1 MVLRITVLPEQ
12 WAIVSEIERES
23 FKTFLRGIIACHIS
37 KVEDIERTQITLP
50 NTTTKIQRYNIH
62 RLTSTG
68 LNSESYDNTE
78 GERIMRISLEKNYV
92 EGLFHGYPFS
102 SQLTNQALPIPKTD
116 KQKLFEAML
125 GFINENLQ
133 NEFDAYMNSF

>member
-12 WAIVSEIERES
+12 WAIVSEIERET
-23 FKTFLRGIIACHIS
+23 FKTFLRGIIACYIS
-37 KVEDIERTQITLP
+37 KVEEIERTQITLP

-68 LNSESYDNTE
+68 FNSESYDNTE

-102 SQLTNQALPIPKTD
+102 SQLTNQALPVPKTD

-133 NEFDAYMNSF
+133 AEFDAYMNSI

>member
-1 MVLRITVLPEQ
+1 MVLHITVLPEQ

-23 FKTFLRGIIACHIS
+23 FKTFLRGMIACHIT
-37 KVEDIERTQITLP
+37 KFEDCQNTTLTLP
-50 NTTTKIQRYNIH
+50 CTTTKIQRYNIH

-68 LNSESYDNTE
+68 FNSESYDNTE
-78 GERIMRISLEKNYV
+78 GERIMRISLGKNYV

-102 SQLTNQALPIPKTD
+102 SQVTNQALPIPKTD

-133 NEFDAYMNSF
+133 NEFDAYMNSI